1 MKQRGDRGRSI
12 DARRESAS
20 GARTLGRGSAQRAFT
35 LLEVML
41 ALALMGLGL
50 VVLIKSAA
58 GNIASSEE
66 AHMMGIATDLARGKM
81 YDIEEILLKD
91 GFTDTDQSQES
102 EKCFEDEGWPSVCYS
117 YKVEE
122 PKLPTYDELQAMAKG
137 AAGSGAGSGSGSGL
151 GSDEMPGGFEN
162 SALGGMIGMMGAFGG
177 GKQGIDAAQGGAL
190 IQSQYSMFQEILK
203 VSVRKVTL
211 TMKWKVLGRDRDM
224 KVVAFFTDAAAM
236 DKVLNG
242 MGSTELP
249 ENGGPSTGG
258 TTSGGTGSGSK
269 GTTGGGTTGGGTT
282 GGGGRPSGTFGGGG
296 SR

>member
-1 MKQRGDRGRSI
+1 MKQRG
-12 DARRESAS
+12 
-20 GARTLGRGSAQRAFT
+20 FT

-41 ALALMGLGL
+41 ALALLGLGL

-66 AHMMGIATDLARGKM
+66 AHMMGVATDLARGKM

-102 EKCFEDEGWPSVCYS
+102 DKCFEDEGWPTICYS

-122 PKLPTYDELQAMAKG
+122 PKLPSYDELQQMAQGAAK
-137 AAGSGAGSGSGSGL
+137 AAGSGSAGSGL
-151 GSDEMPGGFEN
+151 GSEQAPGGFEN

-177 GKQGIDAAQGGAL
+177 GTQDITAAQGGAL
-190 IQSQYSMFQEILK
+190 IQGQYSMFQEILK

-236 DKVLNG
+236 DKVLSG
-242 MGSTELP
+242 QGATELP
-249 ENGGPSTGG
+249 DQPTPSPT
-258 TTSGGTGSGSK
+258 
-269 GTTGGGTTGGGTT
+269 
-282 GGGGRPSGTFGGGG
+282 PSPKPPVKP
-296 SR
+296 

>member
-1 MKQRGDRGRSI
+1 MKQRG
-12 DARRESAS
+12 
-20 GARTLGRGSAQRAFT
+20 FT

-102 EKCFEDEGWPSVCYS
+102 DKCFDDEGWPSVCYS

-122 PKLPTYDELQAMAKG
+122 PKLPSYDELQSMAQG
-137 AAGSGAGSGSGSGL
+137 AAGSGSAGSGSGF
-151 GSDEMPGGFEN
+151 GSDQVPGGFEN

-177 GKQGIDAAQGGAL
+177 GKQDIDAAQGGAL

-211 TMKWKVLGRDRDM
+211 TVKWKVLGRDRDM
-224 KVVAFFTDAAAM
+224 KVVAFFTDAGAM
-236 DKVLNG
+236 DKVLSG
-242 MGSTELP
+242 QGATELP
-249 ENGGPSTGG
+249 DN
-258 TTSGGTGSGSK
+258 TS
-269 GTTGGGTTGGGTT
+269 
-282 GGGGRPSGTFGGGG
+282 GGGG
-296 SR
+296 SGSTSKTPTPTKKGS

>member
-1 MKQRGDRGRSI
+1 VRQRG
-12 DARRESAS
+12 
-20 GARTLGRGSAQRAFT
+20 FT

-58 GNIASSEE
+58 GNISASED
-66 AHMMGIATDLARGKM
+66 AHMMGIASDLARGKM

-102 EKCFEDEGWPSVCYS
+102 EKCFEDEGWPTVCYS

-122 PKLPTYDELQAMAKG
+122 PKLPSYDELQQM
-137 AAGSGAGSGSGSGL
+137 AAGQAKAALGSGSGSGSGL
-151 GSDEMPGGFEN
+151 GSDQLPGGFEN

-177 GKQGIDAAQGGAL
+177 GKQDIDAAQGGAL
-190 IQSQYSMFQEILK
+190 IQGQYSMFQEILK
-203 VSVRKVTL
+203 VSVRKVVL
-211 TMKWKVLGRDRDM
+211 TVKWKVLGKDREM

-242 MGSTELP
+242 MGSTEIQDP
-249 ENGGPSTGG
+249 PP
-258 TTSGGTGSGSK
+258 K
-269 GTTGGGTTGGGTT
+269 
-282 GGGGRPSGTFGGGG
+282 P
-296 SR
+296 